1 MAGLLINWPTHSDRF
16 AGIGRRLAKA
26 SAGAFMLIIAHAPG
40 LQAGPLHDAVRSK
53 DVAAIDRALAA
64 GVKIDETDYFVGPAL
79 HVAVSEGDTKTASH
93 LIAKGADLESVGE
106 AQGSRPLH
114 IAAEFGDVAM
124 IGLLLDEGAATDSRD
139 ADGRTPLFRAAARG
153 HTGAA
158 KLLLDRGADPT
169 VAESTLGQMP
179 LHRASENGQVAM
191 VQLLLDHGAS
201 VNALDG
207 SGFSPL
213 MLAAQPQ
220 SFSNAGDE
228 SLLELLVAHGADLE
242 KTNAHGQ
249 TPREY
254 AAMRNEGPWRQIADA
269 LERLEQN

>member
-1 MAGLLINWPTHSDRF
+1 MASPLKDCAAHSDRC
-16 AGIGRRLAKA
+16 AGTREIRAKA
-26 SAGAFMLIIAHAPG
+26 SAAAFLLIFAHAPG
-40 LQAGPLHDAVRSK
+40 LHAGPLHDAVRAK
-53 DVAAIDRALAA
+53 DVAAIDQVLAA
-64 GVKIDETDYFVGPAL
+64 GVEIDETDYFVGPAL
-79 HVAVSEGDTKTASH
+79 HVAVSEGDTEMAGH
-93 LIAKGADLESVGE
+93 LIARGADLESIGE

-124 IGLLLDEGAATDSRD
+124 VRLLLDKGAATDSRD

-179 LHRASENGQVAM
+179 LHRASDNGQVAM

-201 VNALDG
+201 VNALAG

-213 MLAAQPQ
+213 MLAAQSQ
-220 SFSNAGDE
+220 SFSHVGDG
-228 SLLELLVAHGADLE
+228 SLLELLVAHGANLE

-254 AAMRNEGPWRQIADA
+254 AAMRHEGPWRKIAA
-269 LERLEQN
+269 VLERLEQN